1 LRGYTIAHLDPK
13 IDVADAVKKIK
24 SAKSVEFA
32 APVAA
37 RWMLG
42 AGVASQF
49 RPHGDAQWALDC
61 IGFRDVAAPR
71 RGRIRIAVLDTG
83 IDEHHPDLQGVD
95 IRYDQ
100 GSMKPDDLEGHGT
113 HVAGIIS
120 AIAARK
126 DGMLGIAQCD
136 LDVWKVFSDRKENG
150 QRYVD
155 SEMYNRALGLA
166 LDGGC
171 SVVNLS
177 LGGTAFDE
185 VEARLIARLIR
196 RGVAVVAAMGNEY
209 EEGNP
214 TEYPAAL
221 PDVIAVGGIDQD
233 HERASFSN
241 TGRHIC
247 VVAPAVGIRSTI
259 PGTRSTRARYSAW
272 DGTSFAAPQ
281 VSGLIG
287 YLLGRGRLLKNST
300 PAQIRS
306 RIASRATP
314 LPGMR
319 GRRFTPAFGHGL
331 IDLPSLAG
339 RSVKRVR
346 LRRRGP

>member
-1 LRGYTIAHLDPK
+1 MRNLLSSLRPSLPAGC
-13 IDVADAVKKIK
+13 
-24 SAKSVEFA
+24 SALVSHHSSVRTEM
-32 APVAA
+32 
-37 RWMLG
+37 RNGLST
-42 AGVASQF
+42 AS
-49 RPHGDAQWALDC
+49 ASETW
-61 IGFRDVAAPR
+61 PR
-71 RGRIRIAVLDTG
+71 REEAGSALLYWIPASTNTTRICRVWTSGTTTG
-83 IDEHHPDLQGVD
+83 P
-95 IRYDQ
+95 
-100 GSMKPDDLEGHGT
+100 
-113 HVAGIIS
+113 IIS

-259 PGTRSTRARYSAW
+259 PGTRSTRARYAAW

-300 PAQIRS
+300 PVQIRS

-339 RSVKRVR
+339 RSMKRVH